1 MGNYIKIPL
10 AVNPPRSFVVSAL
23 NNVANATGG
32 GTVSGTGATAVIAGN
47 ISTSGSGTGLTVTV
61 AKGADATIQTATITV
76 TAAGEGYKV
85 GDTITIAAD
94 TTAGT
99 TQWDAD
105 IVYTIVAA
113 DLVTSDGSDT
123 NNYQLI
129 DVDNL
134 LTVDGFAG
142 SINIFQ
148 KKLATFAGSGLSIQN
163 IQLELD
169 NAPTVDYGLAL
180 RAMSDAIVKAIQAP
194 HSLPIVDWGNS
205 GVEVLTVDQS

>member
-10 AVNPPRSFVVSAL
+10 AINPPRSFLVSAL
-23 NNVANATGG
+23 NNVDQATGG

-47 ISTSGSGTGLTVTV
+47 ITTSGAGTGLTVTV
-61 AKGADATIQTATITV
+61 AKGADASITNATITV
-76 TAAGEGYKV
+76 TAAGEGYKA

-105 IVYTIVAA
+105 IVYTIIAA
-113 DLVTSDGSDT
+113 DLVTSDGSAT

-148 KKLATFAGSGLSIQN
+148 KKLATFAGGGLSIQN

-180 RAMSDAIVKAIQAP
+180 RAVADAMVKAIQSP
-194 HSLPIVDWGNS
+194 NSLPIVDWGNS
-205 GVEVLTVDQS
+205 NVEVLTVDQT